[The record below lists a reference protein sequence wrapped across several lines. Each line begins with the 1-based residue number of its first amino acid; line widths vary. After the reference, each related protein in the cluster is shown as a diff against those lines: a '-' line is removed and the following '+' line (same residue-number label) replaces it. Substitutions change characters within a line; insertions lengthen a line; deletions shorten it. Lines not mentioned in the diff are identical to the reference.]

1 MKLGDILVNTGLKT
15 DNGNIKISHI
25 TMNSAD
31 VIKGTIF
38 FAVKGSVVDGNNFI
52 KDAVKK
58 GASLIVSEQASDTS
72 IPLLI
77 SDNLNRDMA
86 VMAGN
91 FYRHPWKDMTMTGI
105 TGTNG
110 KTTTSYILRSIF
122 STNGKTGLIGTINHY
137 IGNEE
142 IPAQNTTPDTLL
154 INSLLR
160 KMADKKVKH
169 CIMEVSSHGLKLG
182 RVQGIEFDHVLF
194 TNLTQDHLDFHKNM
208 TDYREAKLIL
218 MGMLKKGGFGIIN
231 NDDRHSAHFAEA
243 CSNSHTVGIRKRDSQ
258 WTIDIK
264 GISMEGSDYVLN
276 LGNKKEFCIH
286 TPLVGDHNI
295 YNSAMAFITAYY
307 AEYPVEDI
315 IKGIEN
321 IKNVPGR
328 FEKFSAPGG
337 FYAVADYAHTP
348 DALERV
354 IKTAKRL
361 TRGRVITVF
370 GCGGDRDKK
379 KRPIMGKIAAHYS
392 DYAVITSD
400 NPRTEDP
407 QAIIDDIIEGI
418 NQDNYIIEINR
429 KNAIIKAL
437 RMAKREDT
445 VIIAGKGHEDYQII
459 GRKKHHFDDREIIR
473 SVLKIK

>member
-1 MKLGDILVNTGLKT
+1 MKLKDILVNTGIKAE
-15 DNGNIKISHI
+15 NENIDIRHI

-31 VIKGTIF
+31 AAKGSMF
-38 FAVKGSVVDGNNFI
+38 LAVKGSVVDGNDFI
-52 KDAVKK
+52 KDAVKR
-58 GASLIVSEQASDTS
+58 GASVIVSGQASDAS
-72 IPLLI
+72 VPLLV
-77 SDNLNRDMA
+77 SGDLNRDMA

-91 FYRHPWKDMTMTGI
+91 FYRHPWKEMTMTGI

-122 STNGKTGLIGTINHY
+122 SKNGKTGLIGTINHY
-137 IGNEE
+137 IGNEQ

-208 TDYREAKLIL
+208 ADYRKAKLML
-218 MGMLKKGGFGIIN
+218 MSMMKEDGFGVIN
-231 NDDRHSAHFAEA
+231 NDDRQAVHFDEA
-243 CSNSHTVGIRKRDSQ
+243 CRNSHTVGIRKRDSQ

-264 GISMEGSDYVLN
+264 GISMEGSNYILKLSD
-276 LGNKKEFCIH
+276 KKEFNVH

-307 AEYPVEDI
+307 AEYPADGI
-315 IKGIEN
+315 LKGIEN
-321 IKNVPGR
+321 VKNVPGR

-370 GCGGDRDKK
+370 GCGGDRDRK
-379 KRPIMGKIAAHYS
+379 KRPIMGKIASHYS
-392 DYAVITSD
+392 DFAVITSD
-400 NPRTEDP
+400 NPRTENP
-407 QAIIDDIIEGI
+407 QSIIDDIIEGI

-437 RMAKREDT
+437 KMAKKEDT